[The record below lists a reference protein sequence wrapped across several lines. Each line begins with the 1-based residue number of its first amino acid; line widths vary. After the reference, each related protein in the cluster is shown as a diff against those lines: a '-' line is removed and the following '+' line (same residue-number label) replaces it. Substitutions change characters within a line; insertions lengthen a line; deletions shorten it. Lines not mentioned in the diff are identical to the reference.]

1 MSHDKIGMNAF
12 SDMKIFS
19 TSCNKRIS
27 CEHILAL
34 YCTQQKDI
42 LHLGK
47 WSSFTKKNQ
56 LAISMSVL
64 EETKNTLFSS
74 IQEHSKENHL
84 LDGDMRDHHITIVIK
99 EKLNTISHSS
109 FTSSVGCALKES
121 SKEACHLEETN

>member
-1 MSHDKIGMNAF
+1 MSHDKIGTTAF
-12 SDMKIFS
+12 SNMKIFS

-47 WSSFTKKNQ
+47 WSSFTKKDQ
-56 LAISMSVL
+56 LAISMTVL

-74 IQEHSKENHL
+74 IQEHSKENHI
-84 LDGDMRDHHITIVIK
+84 LDGDMRDDHITIVIK
-99 EKLNTISHSS
+99 EILNTISHSS

-121 SKEACHLEETN
+121 